1 MQKGKGMHKRPVC
14 CVCVFLMLSLCIL
27 DLAGVPLIRGN
38 PLPTKVQEWIEAH
51 PSAVICGEVQRC
63 QDTEYSLSV
72 YLKQVF
78 LTYQS
83 EQIPIRNIRV
93 FLKEN
98 TKENL
103 KTGMIVQVSGE
114 LERVSAPR
122 NPGEFDSQQYYACQG
137 IYYFLKNGN
146 IQKKSRSYSKYGQL
160 LAEIRGRIT
169 KILQEAAGE
178 DAGIYQA
185 MLLGEKSNLDEEV
198 KMRYQMAGM
207 IHILAIS
214 GLHISVL
221 GMGLFSLLKK
231 LSLGNGWAGFL
242 SLSVIL
248 QYGMLTG
255 GSVSAMRAVCMFVL
269 AIGARILGR
278 SYDLLTALAMSA
290 ILLLIDTPAYLYSSS
305 FLLSFGAVAGLGIVA
320 PALYRLVDSERAWAK
335 TLLSSLA
342 VQLTTL
348 PVLLWMYGEVSILG
362 IVLNL
367 VVLPTVSVV
376 LISGLC
382 CAFVGTVSIFA
393 AGICL
398 IPGKILLMIYEKLC
412 VLAGKLPFC
421 TWIGGAPELW
431 KCMVY
436 YVLLTGGIWIA
447 LWIRGKGEDC
457 PRRVVPGI
465 ICAALI
471 CVSVLTLGFRQ
482 KNQVSITCLDIGQGD
497 GIVIQLPGGKTVM
510 VDGGSSSKKNVAS
523 YQILPYLKN
532 QGISVIDAM
541 LISHTDLDH
550 ISGVQEIL
558 DLKEKHL
565 TALHIKNL
573 LLPDWKAPETVY
585 HELEEQA
592 ARCGISVLRLHQG
605 QSLQFG
611 DACLEILSPESGV
624 SGDDPNEEG
633 VVMELRYGKF
643 RGLFTGDIGEE
654 TEKKLLPRLDDVD
667 FLKVGHHGSRYS
679 TCQEFLDKIK
689 PEVAVISCSESNTYG
704 HPSPETTRRLKEN
717 GIRTEYTMKNGAVT
731 VYTDG
736 YSMYLETFCN
746 GKTA

>member
-1 MQKGKGMHKRPVC
+1 MCKRPVC
-14 CVCVFLMLSLCIL
+14 CACVFLMLCLCIL
-27 DLAGVPLIRGN
+27 DLAGVPIIRGN
-38 PLPTKVQEWIEAH
+38 PLPTEVQEWIEAH
-51 PSAVICGEVQRC
+51 PSAVIRGEVQRC

-98 TKENL
+98 AKENL
-103 KTGMIVQVSGE
+103 KTGMIIQIRGE

-137 IYYFLKNGN
+137 IYYFLKNGV
-146 IQKKSRSYSKYGQL
+146 IQKKSRSYSRYGQL
-160 LAEIRGRIT
+160 MTDLRGKIT
-169 KILQEAAGE
+169 EILQEAAGE

-255 GSVSAMRAVCMFVL
+255 SSVSAMRAVCMFVL

-278 SYDLLTALAMSA
+278 SYDLLTALAVSA

-305 FLLSFGAVAGLGIVA
+305 FLLSFGAVAGLGAVA
-320 PALYRLVDSERAWAK
+320 PALYRLVDSEHAWVK
-335 TLLSSLA
+335 TFLASLA
-342 VQLTTL
+342 VQITTL
-348 PVLLWMYGEVSILG
+348 PVVLRMYGEVSVLG
-362 IVLNL
+362 IFLNL
-367 VVLPTVSVV
+367 AVLPTVGVV
-376 LISGLC
+376 LICGLF
-382 CAFVGTVSIFA
+382 CAGVGSVSIFA
-393 AGICL
+393 ARICL
-398 IPGKILLMIYEKLC
+398 IPGKILLMFYEKLC
-412 VLAGKLPFC
+412 ILAGSVPFC
-421 TWIGGAPELW
+421 TWIGGAPEMW
-431 KCMVY
+431 KCVVY
-436 YVLLTGGIWIA
+436 YGLLAGAVWTAMRMRDKSEHCMWRFLPGGICA
-447 LWIRGKGEDC
+447 
-457 PRRVVPGI
+457 GI
-465 ICAALI
+465 ICL
-471 CVSVLTLGFRQ
+471 SVLLLGFRE
-482 KNQVSITCLDIGQGD
+482 KDLVSITCLDIGQGD

-510 VDGGSSSKKNVAS
+510 VDGGSSNKKNIAS

-532 QGISVIDAM
+532 QGISAVDAM

-550 ISGVQEIL
+550 ISGIQEL
-558 DLKEKHL
+558 LTLKEKHL

-573 LLPDWKAPETVY
+573 LLPDWKAPEAVY
-585 HELEEQA
+585 RELEEQA
-592 ARCGISVLRLHQG
+592 ERCGISVVRLHQG
-605 QSLQFG
+605 QELRFG
-611 DACLEILSPESGV
+611 DVCLEILSPESGA
-624 SGDDPNEEG
+624 SGTDPNEEG
-633 VVMELRYGKF
+633 IVMELRYGKF

-679 TCQEFLDKIK
+679 TCQEFLDRIK
-689 PEVAVISCSESNTYG
+689 PETAVISCSESNTYG
-704 HPSPETTRRLKEN
+704 HPSPETTKRLEES
-717 GIRTEYTMKNGAVT
+717 GVQTEYTMKNGAVT

-736 YSMYLETFCN
+736 CSMRMETFCS